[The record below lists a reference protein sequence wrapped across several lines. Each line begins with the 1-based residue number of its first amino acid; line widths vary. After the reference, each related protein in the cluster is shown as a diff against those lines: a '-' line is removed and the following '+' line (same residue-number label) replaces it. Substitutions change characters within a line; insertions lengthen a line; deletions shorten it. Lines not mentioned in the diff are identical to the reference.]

1 MMARSAAPTSA
12 CSSLVGDLVPDL
24 DPRIALNNDS
34 PRGGTVSQTRSR
46 PFFSQ
51 TPAGEEGM
59 QIGGVGGMAGLIR
72 FGP

>member
-1 MMARSAAPTSA
+1 MARSAAPTSA

-24 DPRIALNNDS
+24 DPRIELNDDS

-46 PFFSQ
+46 PFFSP